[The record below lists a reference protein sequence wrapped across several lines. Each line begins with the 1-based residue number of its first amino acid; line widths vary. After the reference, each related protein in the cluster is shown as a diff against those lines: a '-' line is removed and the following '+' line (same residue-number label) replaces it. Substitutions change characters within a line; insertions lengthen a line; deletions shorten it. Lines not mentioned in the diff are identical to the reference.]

1 MIPFESELIRT
12 SIKITRY
19 TIKNNASSSVDEAS
33 SSVDEVQLISRG
45 VRGVGALLKLSRVY
59 LHTKYVAVAFHLK
72 SIYSFG
78 V

>member
-45 VRGVGALLKLSRVY
+45 VGALLKLSRVY

-72 SIYSFG
+72 SIYSFD